1 MSYGQYF
8 AFQRR
13 PATGITK
20 TDFFDKLESVS
31 QDLVRNGE
39 DVGRLLGR
47 LGRRDHGERVRGLVV
62 QQSGGERRKQR
73 RGQGRGGGGQ
83 EDELIKVRARLAARV
98 EHGREKRSRLTR
110 GPPQPRRRDASATA
124 HATVLSPTTAAAFP
138 NHPLMGLS
146 CPDYPRSRRATLPN
160 HRTSLNI
167 FHSFDRSLEDVSV
180 LVRHCVNDSTS
191 QTHYSKSGYVT
202 PQRFDRF
209 RCALRCLIRYLA
221 TPLVHG

>member
-20 TDFFDKLESVS
+20 TDFFDKLESVG

-62 QQSGGERRKQR
+62 QQSGGKRRKQR
-73 RGQGRGGGGQ
+73 RGEGRGGGGQ

-124 HATVLSPTTAAAFP
+124 HATVLSPTTASAFP
-138 NHPLMGLS
+138 NHPLMVSLVLIIPALDEQLYLTTERHQISSTALTGAWKTYQYLS
-146 CPDYPRSRRATLPN
+146 GTA
-160 HRTSLNI
+160 
-167 FHSFDRSLEDVSV
+167 
-180 LVRHCVNDSTS
+180 
-191 QTHYSKSGYVT
+191 
-202 PQRFDRF
+202 
-209 RCALRCLIRYLA
+209 
-221 TPLVHG
+221 